1 MAASTAFL
9 LLSLCAVIGLPL
21 MKSWVALKN
30 LSACAYA
37 QDSCDLPGGSSAIS
51 LFSLR
56 YGGMSFFVVLG
67 CGLGEWDCETVL
79 GVADPHGV
87 TGMLALF

>member
-1 MAASTAFL
+1 
-9 LLSLCAVIGLPL
+9 

-37 QDSCDLPGGSSAIS
+37 QDSCDLPGGSSPIS

-56 YGGMSFFVVLG
+56 YGGRVFFVVLG